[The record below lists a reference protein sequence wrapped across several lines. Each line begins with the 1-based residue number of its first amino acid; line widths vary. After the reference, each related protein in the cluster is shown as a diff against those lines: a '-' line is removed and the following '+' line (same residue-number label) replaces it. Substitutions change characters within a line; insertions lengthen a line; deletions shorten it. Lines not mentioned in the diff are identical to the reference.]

1 MNRRSIKGIIII
13 GCILLIPILIICA
26 GFIFDGLLKFVA
38 KEPGNSSGVGAAFAG
53 VFMVLQL
60 ILCYKVKNIW
70 IRLIPVYILIL
81 GFLLCVVL
89 FFGGFGRGS
98 FYAEI
103 ILAMICALILLSA
116 SAGAAVA
123 WIIFGVHKLI
133 IKNRIRD

>member
-1 MNRRSIKGIIII
+1 MLIIKIIIVTELVEI
-13 GCILLIPILIICA
+13 
-26 GFIFDGLLKFVA
+26 V
-38 KEPGNSSGVGAAFAG
+38 
-53 VFMVLQL
+53 
-60 ILCYKVKNIW
+60 
-70 IRLIPVYILIL
+70 
-81 GFLLCVVL
+81 LCVVL

-103 ILAMICALILLSA
+103 ILAMICALILLIA